1 MENEMIEKI
10 KGSIKNIDEKLNKIY
25 FFVQDTRGNA
35 KASIRYIY
43 EMALTLKNNG
53 HNVVMLYEKKEY
65 TPVTS
70 WLSGPYDEIQH
81 QTLEGTN
88 LAVAPEDVLVIPEI
102 FGFIMEQVKNLPCG
116 KIVLSQAYDHILE
129 TLAPGATWQQYGF
142 YKCITTSEAQ
152 KEYINRIM
160 KNTSIDV
167 VEPVISDSFKK
178 QAYPPK
184 PMIGV
189 LAREQREG
197 LNVIKQF
204 YIKYPQYRFFTFKD
218 LRGLSQDDFA
228 NALQECFLGVWIDP
242 TSSFGTFPLECM
254 KTGIPVVGKTPYMVS
269 DWITEKNGVWV
280 ENPLQLVDVIADV
293 VQTWLEDNILV
304 DLYTEGEKTAEKYT
318 NKEKFDTDV
327 MEIFTSF
334 ITKRKEAFEAQIQTE
349 TV

>member
-1 MENEMIEKI
+1 MIEKI

-167 VEPVISDSFKK
+167 VEPVISESFKK
-178 QAYPPK
+178 QVYPPK

-269 DWITEKNGVWV
+269 DWITEKNGIWV

-293 VQTWLEDNILV
+293 AQTWLEDNILV

-334 ITKRKEAFEAQIQTE
+334 ITKRKDAFEAQIQTE

>member
-178 QAYPPK
+178 QSYPPK

>member
-116 KIVLSQAYDHILE
+116 KIVLSKAYDHILE

-197 LNVIKQF
+197 LNIIKQF

-269 DWITEKNGVWV
+269 DWITEKNGVCV

>member
-1 MENEMIEKI
+1 MIEKI
-10 KGSIKNIDEKLNKIY
+10 KVSIKNIDEKLNKIY

-334 ITKRKEAFEAQIQTE
+334 ITKRKEAFEAQIQPE

>member
-167 VEPVISDSFKK
+167 VEPVISESFKK
-178 QAYPPK
+178 QVYPPK

>member
-1 MENEMIEKI
+1 MIEKI

-197 LNVIKQF
+197 LNIIKQF

-334 ITKRKEAFEAQIQTE
+334 ITKRKEAFEAQIQPE

>member
-1 MENEMIEKI
+1 MIEKI

-43 EMALTLKNNG
+43 DMALTLKNNG
-53 HNVVMLYEKKEY
+53 HNVIMLYEKKEY

-129 TLAPGATWQQYGF
+129 TLSPGATWQQYGF

-152 KEYINRIM
+152 KDYINKIM
-160 KNTSIDV
+160 KNISIDII
-167 VEPVISDSFKK
+167 EPVISESFKK
-178 QAYPPK
+178 QYYPPK

-280 ENPLQLVDVIADV
+280 ENPIQLVDVIADV
-293 VQTWLEDNILV
+293 AQTWLEDNILL

-318 NKEKFDTDV
+318 NKEKFDTGV
-327 MEIFTSF
+327 METFTSF

>member
-1 MENEMIEKI
+1 MIEKI

-197 LNVIKQF
+197 LNIIKQF

>member
-1 MENEMIEKI
+1 MIEKI

-178 QAYPPK
+178 QVYPPK

-334 ITKRKEAFEAQIQTE
+334 ITKRKEAFEAQIQPE

>member
-178 QAYPPK
+178 QVYPPK

-197 LNVIKQF
+197 LNIIKQF

>member
-10 KGSIKNIDEKLNKIY
+10 KVSIKNIDEKLNKIY

-334 ITKRKEAFEAQIQTE
+334 ITKRKEAFEAQIQPE

>member
-197 LNVIKQF
+197 LNIIKQF

-334 ITKRKEAFEAQIQTE
+334 ITKRKEAFEAQIQPE

>member
-102 FGFIMEQVKNLPCG
+102 LGFIMEQVKNLPCG

-334 ITKRKEAFEAQIQTE
+334 ITKRKEAFEAQIQPE

>member
-1 MENEMIEKI
+1 MENEMIEKV

-88 LAVAPEDVLVIPEI
+88 LAVAPEDVLVISEI

-116 KIVLSQAYDHILE
+116 KIVLCQAYDHILE
-129 TLAPGATWQQYGF
+129 TLNPGATWQQYGF
-142 YKCITTSEAQ
+142 YKCITTSESQ
-152 KEYINRIM
+152 KEYINKVM
-160 KNTSIDV
+160 KNISIDI
-167 VEPVISDSFKK
+167 VEPVISESFKK
-178 QAYPPK
+178 QSYPPK

-269 DWITEKNGVWV
+269 DWVTEKNGIWV

-293 VQTWLEDNILV
+293 AQTWLEDNILV

-327 MEIFTSF
+327 MGIFTSF

>member
-167 VEPVISDSFKK
+167 VEPVISESFKK
-178 QAYPPK
+178 QVYPPK

-334 ITKRKEAFEAQIQTE
+334 ITKRKEAFEAQIQPE

>member
-1 MENEMIEKI
+1 MENEMIEKV

-88 LAVAPEDVLVIPEI
+88 LAVAPEDVLVISEI

-116 KIVLSQAYDHILE
+116 KIVLCQAYDHILE
-129 TLAPGATWQQYGF
+129 TLNPGATWQQYGF
-142 YKCITTSEAQ
+142 YKCITTSESQ
-152 KEYINRIM
+152 KEYINKVM
-160 KNTSIDV
+160 KNISIDI
-167 VEPVISDSFKK
+167 VEPVISESFKK
-178 QAYPPK
+178 QSYPPK

-269 DWITEKNGVWV
+269 DWITEKNGIWV

-293 VQTWLEDNILV
+293 AQTWLEDNILV

-327 MEIFTSF
+327 MGIFTSF

>member
-167 VEPVISDSFKK
+167 VEPVISESFKK

-269 DWITEKNGVWV
+269 DWITEKNGIWV

-293 VQTWLEDNILV
+293 AQTWLEDNILV

-334 ITKRKEAFEAQIQTE
+334 ITKRKDAFEAQIQTE

>member
-197 LNVIKQF
+197 LNIIKQF

>member
-269 DWITEKNGVWV
+269 DWITEKNGIWV

-334 ITKRKEAFEAQIQTE
+334 ITKRKEAFEAQIQPE